1 MGLGGLVLNLSKPLL
16 NLLNLSKPFYMKT
29 YSFEKLIVWQ
39 KARKLAVVIYKTTRE
54 FPKDELF
61 GMTSQMRRCSISIPS
76 NIAEGSGRQNPKD
89 KARFTEIAYSSAL
102 ELLNQ
107 LIISIDLE
115 YISEENYLKIRIEI
129 EEITYMLDSLRKSQL
144 KSVDGVS

>member
-1 MGLGGLVLNLSKPLL
+1 
-16 NLLNLSKPFYMKT
+16 MKI

-39 KARKLAVVIYKTTRE
+39 KARTLALFVYKITKV

-61 GMTSQMRRCSISIPS
+61 GMTSQMRRCSISISS

-115 YISEENYLKIRIEI
+115 YIRRKLFKNKSRNRGNNLYVRFPTQITIER
-129 EEITYMLDSLRKSQL
+129 SL
-144 KSVDGVS
+144 KSSESFLLNKKLNFLNFF